1 MAGQDMR
8 MRLQLLPRVKTP
20 SHQNGYDHSQAKDC
34 GGIELERRLKNEA
47 VKEASVKGHYPK
59 MATDLRERAS
69 VFDVA
74 AC

>member
-8 MRLQLLPRVKTP
+8 MRLQLLRVKTP
-20 SHQNGYDHSQAKDC
+20 SHQNGYHSQVKEC

-47 VKEASVKGHYPK
+47 VEEASVKGHFPK

-74 AC
+74 VC

>member
-1 MAGQDMR
+1 MR

-20 SHQNGYDHSQAKDC
+20 SHQNGYDYSQAKDVA
-34 GGIELERRLKNEA
+34 KNEA
-47 VKEASVKGHYPK
+47 AEEASDKGHFPK

-69 VFDVA
+69 VLDVA